1 MVELKEVH
9 EDLVGPVKEF
19 LARQEDFRFS
29 KHWGPVFEYRWKLPE
44 FPYGYAIVDGETIA
58 GFLGTLYSRRMIDG
72 ESVVFCNMSSWI
84 MDPEYRA
91 MKIGS
96 KLLNPI
102 LDAKQLLIT
111 NLTPSAA
118 HRKTYEKIGFQ
129 VLEEEQISIPVIP
142 RIGARMNHTG
152 DGKSLVTFD
161 KNEIRSRL
169 RRNDLTVFEDH
180 EDLPCVHFL
189 IRNSTSTD
197 YCYGLAT
204 TSRVHK
210 LSFMGARLLNL
221 CHLSNADFFAEN
233 LSLLKKHLWA
243 SGRFVFVRYDSRL
256 LKGRLSRV
264 EFKNRGLRLYRSNG
278 IAAPRVDNIYSELI
292 TFNKF

>member
-19 LARQEDFRFS
+19 LARQEDFGLKSR
-29 KHWGPVFEYRWKLPE
+29 WEPVFEYRWKLPE

-58 GFLGTLYSRRMIDG
+58 GFLGTLYSRRVVDG
-72 ESVVFCNMSSWI
+72 ESVIFCNMSSWI
-84 MDPEYRA
+84 MGAEYRA

-96 KLLNPI
+96 KLLSPI
-102 LDAKQLLIT
+102 LQAEKLLIT

-118 HRKTYEKIGFQ
+118 HRKSYEKIGFQ
-129 VLEEEQISIPVIP
+129 VLEEEQISIPVVP
-142 RIGARMNHTG
+142 RLGANGNGRRIGNR
-152 DGKSLVTFD
+152 LVTFD
-161 KNEIRSRL
+161 KQEIRNRL
-169 RRNDLTVFEDH
+169 RGDDLKIFEDH
-180 EDLPCVHFL
+180 ENLPCVHL
-189 IRNSTSTD
+189 LVEDAKSGR
-197 YCYGLAT
+197 YCYGVAT
-204 TSRVHK
+204 TSVVHK
-210 LSFMGARLLNL
+210 LKFIGARLLNL
-221 CHLSNADFFAEN
+221 CHLSDPDLFAQN
-233 LSLLKKHLWA
+233 MKLVKKYLWV

-256 LKGRLSRV
+256 LRKRLSRV